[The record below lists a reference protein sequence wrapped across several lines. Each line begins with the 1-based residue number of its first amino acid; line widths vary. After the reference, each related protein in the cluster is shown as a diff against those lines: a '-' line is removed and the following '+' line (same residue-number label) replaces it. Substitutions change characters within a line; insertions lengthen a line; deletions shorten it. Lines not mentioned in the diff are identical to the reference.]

1 MTLVVVS
8 SSLTTYP
15 LINTNNK
22 LLFLKN
28 TNIKKIEFNLKYNSY
43 INNIFE
49 LKNFYNSNIKLLYY
63 YYYFEKTFIYNSNF
77 NKKNYYISLNKKKNH
92 YYISIIKN
100 NTLHSYISVGTM
112 LKFFNFEKKYL
123 RRSKKGF
130 NIFINTFKKFF
141 NKISYENVNLSINF
155 LDFNFLLIKKNLFR
169 GIFLNNFFLFKLN
182 LPFNTFK
189 YKKFKSIKRRLKK
202 KFLKRYVL

>member
-15 LINTNNK
+15 SMNINNK

-28 TNIKKIEFNLKYNSY
+28 SNIKKIEFNLKYSSY

-63 YYYFEKTFIYNSNF
+63 YYFEKTFVYNTNF
-77 NKKNYYISLNKKKNH
+77 SKNNYYISLNKKKNH

-141 NKISYENVNLSINF
+141 NKVNYENVNLSINF
-155 LDFNFLLIKKNLFR
+155 LDFNFLLIKKNLFK

-182 LPFNTFK
+182 LPFNKFK

>member
-1 MTLVVVS
+1 VTLVVVS

-77 NKKNYYISLNKKKNH
+77 NKNNYYISLNKKKNH

>member
-8 SSLTTYP
+8 SSLTIYP
-15 LINTNNK
+15 LINSNNK
-22 LLFLKN
+22 LIFLKKIN
-28 TNIKKIEFNLKYNSY
+28 LKKIEFILKYNSY
-43 INNIFE
+43 MYNIFE
-49 LKNFYNSNIKLLYY
+49 LKKFYNLNIKLLYY
-63 YYYFEKTFIYNSNF
+63 YYYFEKTISYNSNF
-77 NKKNYYISLNKKKNH
+77 SKNNYYIALNKKKNH

-141 NKISYENVNLSINF
+141 NKINYENVNLSINF
-155 LDFNFLLIKKNLFR
+155 LDFNFLLIKKNFFR
-169 GIFLNNFFLFKLN
+169 GVFMNNFFLFKLN
-182 LPFNTFK
+182 VPYNAFK
-189 YKKFKSIKRRLKK
+189 YKKYKNIKKRLKK

>member
-8 SSLTTYP
+8 SSLTIYP
-15 LINTNNK
+15 LINSNNK
-22 LLFLKN
+22 LIFLKKIN
-28 TNIKKIEFNLKYNSY
+28 LKKIKFNLKYNSY
-43 INNIFE
+43 MYNIFE
-49 LKNFYNSNIKLLYY
+49 LKKFYNLNIKLLYY
-63 YYYFEKTFIYNSNF
+63 YYYFEKTISYNSNF
-77 NKKNYYISLNKKKNH
+77 SKNNYYIALNKKKNH
-92 YYISIIKN
+92 YYICIIKN

-141 NKISYENVNLSINF
+141 NKINYENVNLSINF
-155 LDFNFLLIKKNLFR
+155 LDFNFLLLKKNFFR
-169 GIFLNNFFLFKLN
+169 GVFMNNFFLFKLN
-182 LPFNTFK
+182 VPYNGFK
-189 YKKFKSIKRRLKK
+189 YKKYKNIKKRLKK